1 MAGIVETV
9 QRMGTAVVV
18 VLVALPAVD
27 FLLRGEVVVGG
38 GLLAIAVIVV
48 LVSEYVV
55 SPTDV
60 PASAAERTA
69 GRIAKDLDDEE

>member
-9 QRMGTAVVV
+9 QRMGTAIVV
-18 VLVALPAVD
+18 VLVALPALD

-38 GLLAIAVIVV
+38 GLLAIAVVVV

-55 SPTDV
+55 SPSDV
-60 PASAAERTA
+60 PASMAERIA
-69 GRIAKDLDDEE
+69 GKVAKDPEDEN